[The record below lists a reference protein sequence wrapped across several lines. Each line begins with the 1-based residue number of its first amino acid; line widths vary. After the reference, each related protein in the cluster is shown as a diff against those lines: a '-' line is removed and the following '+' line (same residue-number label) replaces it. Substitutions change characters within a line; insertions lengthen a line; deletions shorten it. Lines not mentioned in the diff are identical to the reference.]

1 MRGDTRSALCL
12 TRVSSSVQTSVKKPG
27 KGQSNQAQQFGFFL
41 NPQQKKMGR
50 DDREAISSSL
60 LLYVL
65 VFFKRFPDVLLETGL
80 KYEIAHLKA

>member
-1 MRGDTRSALCL
+1 
-12 TRVSSSVQTSVKKPG
+12 
-27 KGQSNQAQQFGFFL
+27 
-41 NPQQKKMGR
+41 MGR
-50 DDREAISSSL
+50 DDREAIFSSL